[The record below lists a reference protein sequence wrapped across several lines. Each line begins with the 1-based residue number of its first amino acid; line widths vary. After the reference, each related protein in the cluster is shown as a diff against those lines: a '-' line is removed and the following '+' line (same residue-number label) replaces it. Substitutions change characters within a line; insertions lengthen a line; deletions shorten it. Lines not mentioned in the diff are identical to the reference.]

1 MNKDLSIRMIVLIL
15 FVSGLTIMLTSCSDD
30 NASVPDIV
38 SEETPEKEMDINSSL
53 LSVKTSLESVDF
65 KELLPL
71 IQALDNDVLEFRLND
86 TAVTR
91 SSELTQTLGEQ
102 LKSFFTQDSG
112 TETYTKSWQFG
123 KLGDVLKMAVNLSV
137 EMETT
142 ADNRHIFD
150 RNYTNVLDIKIND
163 ELAYRITD
171 EVEKTTESATWS
183 IGNRIN
189 RKQMVEKN
197 EQVVLIFE
205 TLQKYD
211 ASLTGLTLGINS
223 SVTGSLTYKD
233 KKFSLGYAR
242 HNSDSYSTKLEYADN
257 GSVKVSI
264 ELSGNNNLNL
274 ENLIKNQVVYKG
286 GMKVYILDGVF
297 GIESSIDNMNKF
309 YTTVLNLASITAK
322 GSSEKYCQ
330 NLADSFNDV
339 VKSKLM
345 TFSGTNEIGDV
356 ILEPVV
362 QDAENDLYRLDIMV
376 VDQSDNK
383 VSLTKIMELF
393 GLSFESIMNTLLGNG
408 E

>member
-38 SEETPEKEMDINSSL
+38 NEETPVKEMDINSSL

-112 TETYTKSWQFG
+112 TETYTKSWQFS

-142 ADNRHIFD
+142 ADNSHIFD
-150 RNYTNVLDIKIND
+150 RNYTNVLDIKISD

-171 EVEKTTESATWS
+171 EVEKTAESAAWS
-183 IGNRIN
+183 IGNQIS
-189 RKQMVEKN
+189 RKQTVEKN
-197 EQVVLIFE
+197 EQVVLVFE

-211 ASLTGLTLGINS
+211 ASLTDLTLGINS
-223 SVTGSLTYKD
+223 SVSGSLTYND
-233 KKFSLGYAR
+233 KIFSLGQTR
-242 HNSDSYSTKLEYADN
+242 QNSDSYSTKLEYAEN

-286 GMKVYILDGVF
+286 GMKAYILDGAI

-309 YTTVLNLASITAK
+309 YTTVLGLASGVK
-322 GSSEKYCQ
+322 GFSEKNCQ
-330 NLADSFNDV
+330 NVADSFNDV

-345 TFSGTNEIGDV
+345 AGTNELGDV

-362 QDAENDLYRLDIMV
+362 LDTENNLYRLDIMV